1 VLDAT
6 ITLEERER
14 EKKRKK
20 RKKKKSGY
28 LQQTHQMRPLVCLYE
43 EGEPKSKMTQFSTKP

>member
-28 LQQTHQMRPLVCLYE
+28 LQQTHQMRPLVCLNE